1 MGESFLFSSDLISR
15 SIAGHAPVDESGWK
29 ARGVQELPC
38 FPVIFLSFSTFAS
51 VSLQHNGN
59 GCKRRHHRERLF
71 CNLCSSTLPNLTEC
85 GNIGG
90 QNAIITRFLPWNFFF
105 FSQFVFASHS
115 LIKNKYFMD
124 IVTNDEIIKSLD
136 KYARKLSWTF
146 PRGTPRLICCC
157 RLKDDGVIILY

>member
-1 MGESFLFSSDLISR
+1 MCERVRASEGQRPRCVSSLRMISMNSIFLLCRREYKKKLFSSLNLLLSMGESFLFSSDLISR

-90 QNAIITRFLPWNFFF
+90 QNAIITRFLP
-105 FSQFVFASHS
+105 
-115 LIKNKYFMD
+115 
-124 IVTNDEIIKSLD
+124 
-136 KYARKLSWTF
+136 
-146 PRGTPRLICCC
+146 
-157 RLKDDGVIILY
+157 